1 MSNSLRMIGVILIA
15 SCTCIGLLSV
25 FEVIP
30 TDALPKSAGQLAL
43 GAAGL
48 VAAVL
53 AFKLA
58 SAGKPNVNDTEPPP
72 QL

>member
-1 MSNSLRMIGVILIA
+1 MSSSVRMIGVILIA
-15 SCTCIGLLSV
+15 SLACIGLLSV

-30 TDALPKSAGQLAL
+30 TDALPKAGGQLAL
-43 GAAGL
+43 AAAGL
-48 VAAVL
+48 VAVVL
-53 AFKLA
+53 AFKLV

>member
-1 MSNSLRMIGVILIA
+1 MSNSMRMIGVILIA
-15 SCTCIGLLSV
+15 CFTCVGLLSI
-25 FEVIP
+25 FDVIP

-48 VAAVL
+48 VAAIL
-53 AFKLA
+53 AFKLV
-58 SAGKPNVNDTEPPP
+58 SAGRPNVNDTEPPP